1 MNDIICPHC
10 KKVFKV
16 DEAGFAD
23 ILKQVRDHVFDKEL
37 HERLELAEKEK
48 ENAVKLAKADIAKKD
63 KELIELKAEKEK
75 ELVELLAKK
84 EAEIADIKAKID
96 KTEVEKKLSVTEAVK
111 IIEKDR
117 DNLAG
122 ELKNKETE
130 KQLLEK
136 SLQEKYSTELRTK
149 DEIIRMKD
157 DENACLKDMKL
168 KLSTNWE

>member
-1 MNDIICPHC
+1 M
-10 KKVFKV
+10 
-16 DEAGFAD
+16 
-23 ILKQVRDHVFDKEL
+23 R
-37 HERLELAEKEK
+37 
-48 ENAVKLAKADIAKKD
+48 
-63 KELIELKAEKEK
+63 
-75 ELVELLAKK
+75 
-84 EAEIADIKAKID
+84 
-96 KTEVEKKLSVTEAVK
+96 AVK